1 MCLSGTIASGGYDG
15 VGFKV
20 NSGPPGDSTTPGTWD
35 ASKLV
40 GFAVTLTAGA
50 SGKGSGGSV
59 IELEYP
65 TPNDL
70 DNPTTTKDAPGV
82 MLPGVA
88 GATVT
93 YNALFSDAVLANNAT
108 VRKSVD
114 QANLTDVKLL
124 IHPDAVSRTYDFC
137 VTKVVPLTTAPNPV
151 VPTGTY
157 GPTWSN
163 QTGQAVNG
171 INGYTVQ
178 TAPFAQNGL
187 PMTMQ
192 VSATSGGVA
201 FTYTANSGA
210 SGNSPAAF
218 PAVVSGWGLGE
229 AGIQLYGPYQADKTI
244 SSLQTVTSSW
254 SFTTGSS
261 GDAAYDVWFGPN
273 KAPTTAP
280 AVELMIWINNGGK
293 QPIGFG
299 TAAGAAVTGSDGVA
313 RTPYTGTNTTNQKV
327 VSYVPTSSS
336 TSVTSFDLLPYFKD
350 AASKGYAG
358 LQSSYYLLGV
368 QTGFEVY
375 SADTWK
381 TTDYNITIK

>member
-1 MCLSGTIASGGYDG
+1 
-15 VGFKV
+15 
-20 NSGPPGDSTTPGTWD
+20 
-35 ASKLV
+35 
-40 GFAVTLTAGA
+40 
-50 SGKGSGGSV
+50 
-59 IELEYP
+59 
-65 TPNDL
+65 
-70 DNPTTTKDAPGV
+70 
-82 MLPGVA
+82 
-88 GATVT
+88 
-93 YNALFSDAVLANNAT
+93 VLANNAT